1 MRNFGSLL
9 KRTVFDPAF
18 VKKHLI
24 RELLFWVSMTL
35 AIVSS
40 IFVRLRLES
49 IDWEVIA
56 KLFSLMLV
64 VQAFKEY
71 GVLEW
76 MARSSLKNL
85 KSPRSIGVMIILLTA
100 SVSALITNDVALI
113 TLVPLTM
120 LIAARAGFDPMWLV
134 MIQSQAADVGSALTP
149 IGNPQN
155 LFLFERYEIPVG
167 EFVLYLL
174 PFTIFGV
181 CWTLV
186 MNILNSKKK
195 ASFAME
201 TSRIREIKK
210 LLVFIFAFFIVMLSV
225 FRILDY
231 RAGLILTFLI
241 TLVLCRRLFFKIDYF
256 LLGTFAFFFVFIDN
270 ISRTELIAG
279 LMRKVADGE
288 IQTMANSALFSQII
302 SNVPSAILFSSFTES
317 YRGLLLGVNIG
328 GSGTIIASLANL
340 IAYRIY
346 VKERGQNVKYLA
358 IFMVS
363 STISLLLSLSF
374 GYFRLKLMGF

>member
-1 MRNFGSLL
+1 
-9 KRTVFDPAF
+9 
-18 VKKHLI
+18 
-24 RELLFWVSMTL
+24 MTL